1 MMLNT
6 VSSHISPGSK
16 AVQELPGS
24 DESKSP
30 RLTIL
35 RQFALTSSTDGLP
48 SIARSQ
54 SKHNCIFWSVSFFI
68 FTCVMAWF
76 VTQTIRDYFQYPT
89 QISVSIAVERLQT
102 FPAVSFCNYVSARY
116 DLVIPPFLNVTNLFN
131 MTNITDKHIFTPEET
146 LLLYQFFADR
156 INSNQSGDDYFFS
169 LDVMLISCSYN
180 GRTCTADDFISFKSA
195 TYGRCFTFNAKK
207 KQANGSELHHTNDDG
222 GSGVLELRLY
232 AQSQLYLQFYAEGL
246 FQ

>member
-1 MMLNT
+1 MLNT
-6 VSSHISPGSK
+6 VSNHIPPVNEMPKEAWVSE
-16 AVQELPGS
+16 EL
-24 DESKSP
+24 KSP

-35 RQFALTSSTDGLP
+35 REFALTSSTHGLP

-54 SKHNCIFWSVSFFI
+54 SKHNCIFWSVSCLIFI
-68 FTCVMAWF
+68 GVMVWF
-76 VTQTIRDYFQYPT
+76 VTQTIINYFQYPT
-89 QISVSIAVERLQT
+89 QISASIDVERLQT
-102 FPAVSFCNYVSARY
+102 FPAVSFCNYVFARY

-131 MTNITDKHIFTPEET
+131 MTNITDKYIFTPEET
-146 LLLYQFFADR
+146 LLLYQFLESR
-156 INSNQSGDDYFFS
+156 INAGLSLDDYFFS
-169 LDVMLISCSYN
+169 LDIMLISCSYN

-195 TYGRCFTFNAKK
+195 NYGRCFTFNAKK